1 MHNEIWEGGHEKMKF
16 RDIFLPKIARS
27 DPNVRKKAVM
37 EETNEGVLKNV
48 IQKDSDKEV
57 RQAARKRLQKLQS

>member
-1 MHNEIWEGGHEKMKF
+1 MKF

-27 DPNVRKKAVM
+27 DPKVRKKAVL
-37 EETNEGVLKNV
+37 EEVNKDLLKNV

-57 RQAARKRLQKLQS
+57 RQAARKRLQKLQA

>member
-1 MHNEIWEGGHEKMKF
+1 MKF

-27 DPNVRKKAVM
+27 DPGVRKKAVM
-37 EETNEGVLKNV
+37 KETNKSVLKNV